1 MNFALMMKQAQQV
14 QGKIEAAKSQLA
26 EMEFSGSSGGGSV
39 SVVLTGQ
46 GVARR
51 VGIDPALL
59 VPGEKDVLEDLLVAA
74 INDAH
79 ARKEQA
85 TADAMKNAM
94 GGLTLPPGI
103 NLPF

>member
-14 QGKIEAAKSQLA
+14 QGRIETAKSQLA
-26 EMEFSGSSGGGSV
+26 ETEFTGTAGGGAV
-39 SVVLTGQ
+39 TVVLTGH
-46 GVARR
+46 GAARR
-51 VGIDPALL
+51 VALDPALI
-59 VPGEKDVLEDLLVAA
+59 VPGEKDVLEDLIVAA

-85 TADAMKNAM
+85 TSEAMKTAM
-94 GGLTLPPGI
+94 GGLSLPPGI